1 MMAKRRSEV
10 ISDVTDFSV
19 TFADN
24 GFIIEYTGN
33 DADENY
39 SHVKKLVM
47 TLDELIAEVK
57 EVINKR

>member
-1 MMAKRRSEV
+1 MAKKKNEV
-10 ISDVTDFSV
+10 VSDVTDFSV

-33 DADENY
+33 DADQNY

-47 TLDELIAEVK
+47 SVEELIAEVK
-57 EVINKR
+57 DAINKR